1 MAGALDTALKNAAKA
16 IVSNLGSA
24 LDSTITYRRRTDRV
38 YTVASS
44 SLAFTTTTYA
54 DIKAPIEYVRGSD
67 EENGSVNRE
76 AKVYITP
83 DLIGGNQP
91 SMRDEIDLTFAGE
104 TVTAQIVN
112 IHTMQGGQTYLFVL
126 TVKF

>member
-16 IVSNLGSA
+16 IVSDLGSA
-24 LDSTITYRRRTDRV
+24 LDSTITYRRRTERV

-44 SLAFTTTTYA
+44 SLTFTTTTYA
-54 DIKAPIEYVRGSD
+54 DIKAPIEYVRAED

-91 SMRDEIDLTFAGE
+91 SMRDEIDLTFSGE
-104 TVTAQIVN
+104 TVTAQIIN